1 MKIIVSHPTGNANV
15 RAALQGFIKQNLL
28 FEFHVSL
35 AVFEKTLLH
44 SIGSVKPFTEIQ
56 RRCFDNEVKFFTKQ
70 SPFFEVGRLLSA
82 KAGFSKLIEKEKGIF
97 SLEQAAQ
104 HLDKKA
110 SFRIKHAMQQGVSA
124 LYGYEDFTLHSFREA
139 KRIGLQCFYDLPIG
153 YWRAAHRIY
162 ETEKKQWPEWS
173 STLTGLKDSKAK
185 LERKDEELR
194 LADKIFVASSFTAKT
209 LKEFPAT
216 LAPVE
221 VIPYGF
227 PPVYKNREYSNLS
240 HRRLKIL
247 FVGSLSQRKGIAN
260 LFKAAE
266 KLGNHIQLTVVGKK
280 VSDECTPLNA
290 TLKKHNWIP
299 SLPHHKIL
307 ELMRQ
312 HDVLVFPSLF
322 EGFGLVITEAMS
334 QGTPVI
340 TTENTI
346 GPDIIKHGKNGWLI
360 KAGST
365 ESLQTAIED
374 LLYQPGKIAEVGK
387 EALKTA
393 ASRPW
398 EVYGA
403 ELAKAVKQAL
413 SATSKTKESSFQ
425 V

>member
-15 RAALQGFIKQNLL
+15 RAALQGFIQQNLL

-44 SIGSVKPFTEIQ
+44 SIGSAKPFSEIQ
-56 RRCFDNEVKFFTKQ
+56 RRRFDNKLKSFAKQ
-70 SPFFEVGRLLSA
+70 SPFFEAGRLLSA

-97 SLEQAAQ
+97 SLERTAQ
-104 HLDKKA
+104 YLDKKV
-110 SFRIKHAMQQGVSA
+110 SFRIKYTIERGVSGV
-124 LYGYEDFTLHSFREA
+124 YGYEDFTLHSFREA
-139 KRIGLQCFYDLPIG
+139 KRLGLQCFYDLPIG

-162 ETEKKQWPEWS
+162 KTEKEKWQEWS
-173 STLTGLKDSKAK
+173 STLTGLKDSEEK
-185 LERKDEELR
+185 LERKDEELQ
-194 LADKIFVASSFTAKT
+194 LADKIFVASSFTANT
-209 LKEFPAT
+209 LKEFAGALSPI
-216 LAPVE
+216 E

-227 PPVYKNREYSNLS
+227 PPVCEKREYSNFS
-240 HRRLKIL
+240 HRPVKIL

-266 KLGNHIQLTVVGKK
+266 QFNHHIQLTIVGKK
-280 VSDECTPLNA
+280 TSDECAPLNA
-290 TLKKHNWIP
+290 ALKKHNWIS
-299 SLPHHKIL
+299 SLPHPKIL

-340 TTENTI
+340 TTENTV
-346 GPDIIKHGKNGWLI
+346 GPDIIEHGKNGWLI

-365 ESLQTAIED
+365 ESLQVAIEN
-374 LLYQPGKIAEVGK
+374 LLYQPQTIADVGK
-387 EALKTA
+387 EAMKTA
-393 ASRPW
+393 ASRLW
-398 EVYGA
+398 KVYGA
-403 ELAKAVKQAL
+403 ELANTVRQSL
-413 SATSKTKESSFQ
+413 SEKSEKTFLQ